1 MAQDRQ
7 TDVTPRRPSTTPSRS
22 AGRSGRFGHGLVAMA
37 LSGVIVASG
46 LIGGQSGA
54 AATPDT
60 VSEAKANLDAIDAQT
75 SKIQDD
81 YTLAQ
86 ANLDKAS
93 KSLVTAEK
101 DLVSQRVKVAKMR
114 STLSV
119 LAVND
124 YQNGGVSLTAQ
135 LITSGDSTQ
144 FLSKLA
150 TVQNVSD
157 RSRSEFQN
165 FQSQQA
171 TLQTLEQKAAS
182 DKATIKASRDSQA
195 TLLKQAKAKQDQAQ
209 DILNRLTAQERERL
223 AREQAAEAAQAA
235 ARAAAQTSRSQSR
248 PADGTTAAGTT
259 AAGTTAS
266 GTTAGRSTRAA
277 AGTSTSASTG
287 SSATAATSS
296 ASASGRASA
305 AISFAMSKVG
315 GPYVY
320 GGTGPRGY
328 DCSGLMQAAW
338 ASAGVSLPRT
348 AREQFGAGT
357 PVSTSSLQPGDLVF
371 YYSGISHV
379 GMYIGNGKIVHA
391 ANPRSGIT
399 TASVG
404 SMPIQGARRVG

>member
-259 AAGTTAS
+259 AAGT
-266 GTTAGRSTRAA
+266 
-277 AGTSTSASTG
+277 STSASTG
-287 SSATAATSS
+287 SSATAATSSASASAATSS

>member
-248 PADGTTAAGTT
+248 PADGTTA
-259 AAGTTAS
+259 S

-277 AGTSTSASTG
+277 AGTSTWASTG

>member
-7 TDVTPRRPSTTPSRS
+7 TDVTPRRSSTIPSR
-22 AGRSGRFGHGLVAMA
+22 RTGRFGHGLVAMA

-60 VSEAKANLDAIDAQT
+60 VSEAKANLDAIEAQT

-81 YTLAQ
+81 YTSAQ

-101 DLVSQRVKVAKMR
+101 DLASQRVKVAKMR

-171 TLQTLEQKAAS
+171 TLQTLEQQAAS

-195 TLLKQAKAKQDQAQ
+195 TLLKQANAKQDQAQ
-209 DILNRLTAQERERL
+209 DILNKLTAQERERL

-259 AAGTTAS
+259 AAGTTAGS
-266 GTTAGRSTRAA
+266 STSAA
-277 AGTSTSASTG
+277 AGTGNSTSASTS
-287 SSATAATSS
+287 SSAATVTSS

-338 ASAGVSLPRT
+338 GSAGVSLPRT